1 MTKNITVVADLLSEF
16 SRYDFQDAVKEF
28 YGDYRTRTLSCQDLL
43 KTMLYGQIIDAYS
56 IREIESS
63 LGANE
68 SRLYHCGLKKVKRS
82 TLCDAMEN
90 RDHRIFERGFLSL
103 VEKAQIIAGKSDRKF
118 KNPLRI
124 VDATTIDLCLKRFS
138 WATYRKAKGA
148 IKLHVSIDG
157 DNLFPEQVYITN
169 GDVHEVRVLSNM
181 CFGAGEIVVLD
192 RGYLDYKRLQDIEI
206 RGSWFV
212 TRLKSSSDFEIL
224 QARHTSDSEPVRG
237 DYLIKLNGKKTYEKY
252 PTQLRMVI
260 YHDDEFNRDYR
271 FLTNN
276 KELSSQ
282 EIADIYK
289 ARWQVELFFKWIKQ
303 NLKIKTFWG
312 TSSNAVHIQIWI
324 ALILFLL
331 LWIKKARTGLLE
343 SLQRIRQVLKTTLF
357 TRSLLEDLFK
367 PPTSC
372 CSEQS
377 ENWLFKDLAHA

>member
-1 MTKNITVVADLLSEF
+1 MTKNITVVTDLLSEF

-43 KTMLYGQIIDAYS
+43 KTMLYGQVIDAYS

-68 SRLYHCGLKKVKRS
+68 SQLYHCGLKKVKRS

-103 VEKAQIIAGKSDRKF
+103 VEKAKIIAGNSDRKF

-138 WATYRKAKGA
+138 WATFRKAKGA

-192 RGYLDYKRLQDIEI
+192 RGYLDYKRLRDIEI

-212 TRLKSSSDFEIL
+212 TRLKSSSAFEIL
-224 QARHTSDSEPVRG
+224 QTMHISDSEPVRG
-237 DYLIKLNGKKTYEKY
+237 DFLIKLKGKKTYEKY
-252 PTQLRMVI
+252 PNQLRMVI
-260 YHDDEFNRDYR
+260 YHDDETNRDYR

-276 KELSSQ
+276 TELSPQ

-312 TSSNAVHIQIWI
+312 TSLNAVRIQIWI

-331 LWIKKARTGLLE
+331 LWIKKARAGLLE

-357 TRSLLEDLFK
+357 TRSLIEDLFK
-367 PPTSC
+367 SPASC
-372 CSEQS
+372 CIEQS
-377 ENWLFKDLAHA
+377 ENWLFTDLARA

>member
-1 MTKNITVVADLLSEF
+1 MAKSITVVADLLSEF

-43 KTMLYGQIIDAYS
+43 KTLLYGQIIDAYS

-68 SRLYHCGLKKVKRS
+68 ARLYHYGMKKVKRS

-103 VEKAQIIAGKSDRKF
+103 AEKAQIIAGKSDRKF

-138 WATYRKAKGA
+138 WATFRKAKGA

-192 RGYLDYKRLQDIEI
+192 RGYLDYKRLRDIEI

-224 QARHTSDSEPVRG
+224 QTKHLSDSEPVRG
-237 DYLIKLNGKKTYEKY
+237 DYLIKLKGEKTYEKY
-252 PTQLRMVI
+252 PNHLRMVI

-276 KELSSQ
+276 MELSPQ

-312 TSSNAVHIQIWI
+312 TSFNAVRIQIWI

-331 LWIKKARTGLLE
+331 LWIKKARTGLHE

-357 TRSLLEDLFK
+357 TRSLIEDLFK
-367 PPTSC
+367 PPASC
-372 CSEQS
+372 CSELS
-377 ENWLFKDLAHA
+377 ENWLFTDLAHA

>member
-43 KTMLYGQIIDAYS
+43 KTLLYGQIIDAYS

-68 SRLYHCGLKKVKRS
+68 SRLYHYGMKKVKRS

-124 VDATTIDLCLKRFS
+124 VDATTIDLCLKSFS
-138 WATYRKAKGA
+138 WATFRKAKGA

-192 RGYLDYKRLQDIEI
+192 RGYLDYKRLRDIEI

-224 QARHTSDSEPVRG
+224 QTRHISDSEPVRG
-237 DYLIKLNGKKTYEKY
+237 DYLIKLKGEKTYEKY
-252 PTQLRMVI
+252 PNQLRMVI

-276 KELSSQ
+276 MELSPQ

-312 TSSNAVHIQIWI
+312 TSFNAVRIQIWI

-357 TRSLLEDLFK
+357 TRSLIEDLFK
-367 PPTSC
+367 PPASC

-377 ENWLFKDLAHA
+377 ENWLFTDFAHA